1 MNLIIGSLALS
12 IVGLISLMVGGETL
26 VLGASRI
33 AQRFRIHPAIIGLTI
48 VAFATSVPELCV
60 SIIAIAK
67 SNPSPDIA
75 VGNVFGSNVFN
86 TLMVIGVA
94 AWMMGKKKDP
104 LCVQAT
110 VFKRELLECALLTIG
125 IAGLL
130 FLMQENGAP
139 TVPVWLGL
147 LLLAGLVRMLYR
159 LVRDARSMPVDS
171 TFEEE
176 EPPTGLILWAL
187 GLTVL
192 VFIALQL
199 SAEHFPLQFSSTTN
213 LQILL
218 TITAVSLAM
227 SLRSTGMI
235 GPLILGLATLIAGSN
250 LLVVGA
256 QGLALEIGLTD
267 AVIALVGIAIGTSAP
282 ELATTISAVRRNDVD
297 MAVGNAVGSNLFNLL
312 AVLGGTSVTHG
323 ILNHESTMGPLNPR
337 LPWDA
342 LVAGLALVLVLVV
355 ARKAPHILSKS
366 VGALMI
372 LAWFIYLTSMAWE
385 PQVALSVSLP

>member
-12 IVGLISLMVGGETL
+12 AVGLISLMVGGETL
-26 VLGASRI
+26 VLGASRT

-67 SNPSPDIA
+67 ANPSPDIA
-75 VGNVFGSNVFN
+75 VGNVFGSNIFN

-94 AWMMGKKKDP
+94 AWMTGKKKDP
-104 LCVQAT
+104 LRVQAT

-130 FLMQENGAP
+130 FLMPENGAP
-139 TVPVWLGL
+139 TIPVWLGVL
-147 LLLAGLVRMLYR
+147 LLVGLVGMLYR

-171 TFEEE
+171 TLEEE
-176 EPPTGLILWAL
+176 ESQTGLILWAL
-187 GLTVL
+187 GLCVL
-192 VFIALQL
+192 TFAALQL
-199 SAEHFPLQFSSTTN
+199 SAERFPLQFSSTTN

-218 TITAVSLAM
+218 IVAGVSLAM
-227 SLRSTGMI
+227 SLRATGMI

-282 ELATTISAVRRNDVD
+282 ELATTVSAVRRNDVD

-323 ILNHESTMGPLNPR
+323 ILNQESTLGPLNPR

-342 LVAGLALVLVLVV
+342 LMAGSALVLILVV
-355 ARKAPHILSKS
+355 ARKTPHILPKAM
-366 VGALMI
+366 GIFMI
-372 LAWFIYLTSMAWE
+372 LAWFLYLTSMAWE
-385 PQVALSVSLP
+385 PQIALSASLP